1 MNWTYAESNISSY
14 YNIHLD
20 LMKFWN
26 EKIPNYI
33 YEANN
38 EKIINNPESEIK
50 TLIKFLGLTW
60 DQKCLTPNKSNKSPI
75 KTITNINVR
84 NPINNL
90 SVNSSANYEKY
101 LSEMFNLLN

>member
-1 MNWTYAESNISSY
+1 MKVHFELFEISEQSSTSIEY
-14 YNIHLD
+14 
-20 LMKFWN
+20 KWPFFC
-26 EKIPNYI
+26 
-33 YEANN
+33 
-38 EKIINNPESEIK
+38 SQ